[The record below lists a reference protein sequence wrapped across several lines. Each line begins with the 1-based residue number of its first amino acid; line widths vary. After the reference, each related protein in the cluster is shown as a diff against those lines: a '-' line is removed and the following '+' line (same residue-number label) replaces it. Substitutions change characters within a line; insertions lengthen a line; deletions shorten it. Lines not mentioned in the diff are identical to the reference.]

1 MKAMTPDFVIDA
13 PIVHIDA
20 SIVYSDTTPILGFWV
35 TNFNKI
41 FTKHDHFLFFLII
54 SVTDG
59 HHTFVHGSGKTSPW

>member
-1 MKAMTPDFVIDA
+1 MNVEPKCVFMKAMTPDFVIDA

-41 FTKHDHFLFFLII
+41 FTMHDHLF
-54 SVTDG
+54 G
-59 HHTFVHGSGKTSPW
+59 VHN